1 MLSFSLKL
9 GFRNEF
15 EVKFDSGV
23 TVHVRDHACLAKREP
38 DPPPVDEVK
47 LAEAAAV
54 KAEALE
60 TVTKVFKGNTT
71 CLPTAFTEA
80 EGFKPGME
88 ATFKAIEE
96 ELARAG
102 EKISK
107 DAVMSIIETMEE
119 ETRWWEPGGTSTL
132 PSFLPVL
139 LNLV

>member
-96 ELARAG
+96 EL
-102 EKISK
+102 EKRKQSYFFW
-107 DAVMSIIETMEE
+107 D
-119 ETRWWEPGGTSTL
+119 L
-132 PSFLPVL
+132 
-139 LNLV
+139 